1 MVYDGK
7 GLTARVRSMNP
18 DGTPMEEKD
27 TKVLSGMEK
36 IYIYFFKSH
45 QGWIQKL

>member
-45 QGWIQKL
+45 QG